1 MYVRRGVAPGLQASS
16 SLNSGLGE
24 QDGPAEPSVLALT
37 QEPSWNDLFLCHL
50 HCRRDGCPQELSGR
64 EGGFRTS
71 LSQDTVFSF
80 ACLRCTPLGGVG
92 QLVGNLFPTRKDS
105 YLGDRRTEI
114 GGSGRRWGLGSQSL
128 KSGLRRSRSGA
139 RRI

>member
-1 MYVRRGVAPGLQASS
+1 MRRGVAPGLQASS

-24 QDGPAEPSVLALT
+24 QDGPTEPSVLALA
-37 QEPSWNDLFLCHL
+37 QEPSWSELFLGHL
-50 HCRRDGCPQELSGR
+50 LCRRDGCPQELSGR

-71 LSQDTVFSF
+71 LSPGTLCSLSF

-105 YLGDRRTEI
+105 YLGARRTEV

-128 KSGLRRSRSGA
+128 KSGLRR
-139 RRI
+139 